1 MKAVSFAF
9 VLFTASLAA
18 AEPLRVATLLPY
30 VEDALGRLDGRVQV
44 VATVRR
50 EMNVPPAAPRIDL
63 GSAHSPNFERLAEA
77 KPQLIVGDRALHGA
91 IRERLERT
99 GAEMLLIDS
108 STVDSTFDGLAAVA
122 RRADA
127 QDAMAKEIAAARAK
141 IGSSTLEHPVPTLV
155 LFGAPGSFLVVTD
168 RTWLGDL
175 LRRLNFENVGARVT
189 GSERHPGFV
198 GVSDEVLSGLRP
210 ELVLLVAHGDP
221 EALRLAF
228 ERKLAEGG
236 AWAGLRGA
244 ARRGVHVLPGALFT
258 TNPGLGMAESARA
271 LHDLA
276 TP

>member
-9 VLFTASLAA
+9 LFLTASLAV

-30 VEDALGRLDGRVQV
+30 VEDALGHVDGRVVV

-50 EMNVPPAAPRIDL
+50 EMSMPPATPRIDL

-77 KPQLIVGDRALHGA
+77 RPQLIVGDRALHGA

-99 GAEMLLIDS
+99 GAEVLLIDS
-108 STVDSTFDGLAAVA
+108 STVDSTFDGLATVA
-122 RRADA
+122 RRAGA
-127 QDAMAKEIAAARAK
+127 QDPMAKEIAAARAK
-141 IGSSTLEHPVPTLV
+141 IGASTLAQPVPTLV

-175 LRRLNFENVGARVT
+175 LRRLNFDNVGARVT

-221 EALRLAF
+221 EALRVAF

-236 AWAGLRGA
+236 AWTGLRSA
-244 ARRGVHVLPGALFT
+244 AKRGVHILPGALFT
-258 TNPGLGMAESARA
+258 TNPGLGMAESAGA